1 MKVDPPAPTHCDRCR
16 TRFEPVSWIGR
27 VCPPCEREEARFR
40 FAVIGSLV
48 CAGVLLAPLYF
59 ALRAG
64 LSGASP
70 FEAGRIA
77 FYLLGGLVLGVSTA
91 GAALKGRAQRRRRGA
106 AAAADITTAPSPPR
120 APQGRTLL
128 AVGIVGVSL
137 AGFAVGAEFARH
149 WCAGAGDPLT
159 LAWLTLV
166 EDWEFAG
173 LRVWKWLLGLY
184 LGVVCVGGIVWFQ
197 VVERHRLRRH
207 LRATGGD
214 GVGA

>member
-1 MKVDPPAPTHCDRCR
+1 MKVDTPAPTHCDRCR

-27 VCPPCEREEARFR
+27 VCPACEREQARFR
-40 FAVIGSLV
+40 SAVIGSLV
-48 CAGVLLAPLYF
+48 CAGVLLAPLYL

-64 LSGASP
+64 LPGASP

-106 AAAADITTAPSPPR
+106 AATGGMAPAPS
-120 APQGRTLL
+120 APGAPLSRTLL
-128 AVGIVGVSL
+128 AVGVAGVSL
-137 AGFAVGAEFARH
+137 VGFAVGAEFARH

-184 LGVVCVGGIVWFQ
+184 LGAVCVGGMVWFQ
-197 VVERHRLRRH
+197 FVERHRLRRH
-207 LRATGGD
+207 LRATAGD